1 MLPYKKTLFAGL
13 RSTIIE
19 KLNSAGQYS
28 DFTCNF
34 SFVVQLAMTTS
45 AMSDGNSAEMNTIIP
60 TEFQRDSTPVVLLAP
75 IRNPNNNDAD
85 YKALFSVNHLQV
97 ISTLNFG
104 AVGIQQQTR
113 NNHPLWVNVQEL
125 GSGNQWP
132 DVSST
137 TCLSCSQG

>member
-1 MLPYKKTLFAGL
+1 MLSYKETLFAGL

-19 KLNSAGQYS
+19 KLNFAGQYS
-28 DFTCNF
+28 DFACNF

-45 AMSDGNSAEMNTIIP
+45 AMSD
-60 TEFQRDSTPVVLLAP
+60 VVLLAP
-75 IRNPNNNDAD
+75 IRNPSNNDAD

-132 DVSST
+132 DVSSI